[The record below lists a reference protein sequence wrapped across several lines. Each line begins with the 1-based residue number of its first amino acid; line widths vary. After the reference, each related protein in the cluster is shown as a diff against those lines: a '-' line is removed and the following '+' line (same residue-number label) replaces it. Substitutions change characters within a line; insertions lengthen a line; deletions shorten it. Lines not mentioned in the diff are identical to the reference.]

1 MTVVLKDLSK
11 KIRSWAADRQII
23 PNSNLEAQYTKLVEE
38 LGELALG
45 IRKQD
50 KELIVDSIGD
60 IYVVATIMLG
70 LEIVK
75 IEDIEHFQNDFY
87 NEPRNIEKSFFWLS
101 NSIGD
106 IGKIIA
112 RNNQRKLVLKF
123 GDLIDDLN
131 AIAIKYQTS
140 LEQCVLA
147 SYEEIKD
154 RKGILREDGIF
165 VKESD
170 LK

>member
-1 MTVVLKDLSK
+1 MTIVLKELSK
-11 KIRSWAADRQII
+11 NIRTWAEDREII
-23 PNSNLEAQYTKLVEE
+23 PNSNLKAQYTKLVEE

-50 KELIVDSIGD
+50 KNLIVDSIGD
-60 IYVVATIMLG
+60 IFVVVTIILG
-70 LEIVK
+70 LERVK
-75 IEDIEHFQNDFY
+75 IEEIEHFQNDFY
-87 NEPRNIEKSFFWLS
+87 NEPRNIDKSFLWLS
-101 NSIGD
+101 DSIGD

-112 RNNQRKLVLKF
+112 RNNQRKLVLKC

-131 AIAIKYQTS
+131 AVAIKHQTT
-140 LEQCVLA
+140 LEQCVMA

-154 RKGILREDGIF
+154 RKGILRPDGIF